1 MSTVRD
7 ATYAVLR
14 SLGMTTIFGNPG
26 SNELPFLDRL
36 PSDFRYVLALHE
48 GAGLAMAD
56 GYAQFTGQPV
66 LVSLHAAAGVG
77 QAMGCL
83 VNAQVLGTPLVIMS
97 GQQFRAML
105 TLEGQLT
112 NRDAIV
118 LPRPLVKWSFEAWCP
133 RFALVLGLTWGHC
146 FPRERSGRIESE
158 WTARDRESK
167 MFGGPARTFLYPG

>member
-1 MSTVRD
+1 MSSVHD
-7 ATYAVLR
+7 ATYEVLR
-14 SLGMTTIFGNPG
+14 AFGMTTIFGNPG
-26 SNELPFLDRL
+26 SNELPFLDEL

-56 GYAQFTGQPV
+56 GYAQATGRPV

-83 VNAQVLGTPLVIMS
+83 VNSQVSGTPLVIMS

-112 NRDAIV
+112 NRDAAQ
-118 LPRPLVKWSFEAWCP
+118 LPRPLVKWSFEAPTPASVSGSDGASC
-133 RFALVLGLTWGHC
+133 VL
-146 FPRERSGRIESE
+146 RSGCSGRSGIRLCA
-158 WTARDRESK
+158 ARRLAVC
-167 MFGGPARTFLYPG
+167 G